1 MSGIRYPHVF
11 QPLRIGNVE
20 VRNRIMVPAHT
31 TNFGEDNLPS
41 QRHLD
46 YHRAR
51 AAGGVGLIIFEA
63 IRVHRSSLGRK
74 QGVNGYDR
82 ACIPKFREIA
92 EAVQAEGGRLFGQII
107 HLGRHIDGNFTRTPS
122 WSASDTPWTAMA
134 PAPHPMTVD
143 EIREVTTA
151 HAEVACNL
159 LEAGL
164 DGIEL
169 QMAHG
174 HLLQQFL
181 SPAVN
186 RRTDDYGG
194 SPENRLR
201 FPVETLQAVRNAIG
215 PDACLGIRISADEFL
230 EGGLTI
236 EDMCDIVPKLVAA
249 AKVDFVNVSHSA
261 YHGSY
266 TIATQMADMSFPKG
280 TFWPLTTRIRQ
291 ALEPVSNRPVVMSVC
306 QYRTIADAEAM
317 LSSGDTDMVG
327 MARAHIADPELVNKA
342 AQGRET
348 ETIPCI
354 GCNQGCAGMLAHNL
368 AITCLT
374 NPRTGKEGEW
384 LKPDLT
390 PATDRKRV
398 LVIGGGP
405 AGAEA
410 AWTAAARGHDVTL
423 WERGDRLGGEL
434 NRIEKMPLRAEFL
447 QLLEHQKR
455 RLEQY
460 EVKTEL
466 GRSADLDS
474 VRSFMPDTVIM
485 ATGARAVGQSFPE
498 GGRGLTFAEALADV
512 SALGSRI
519 VMLDALGT
527 WAVSG
532 MAEYLADLGKQVTLI
547 VPTGTPAWTVS
558 VYSSYALRHRLREK
572 QVRIIG
578 THAIRSWD
586 GEKVQLTDLSLGEAG
601 PELTADSVIAPLHG
615 HADDRLTSELIA
627 WRNEA
632 NAPVDIR
639 SAGDCQSPRTA
650 LEAVFEGQEAGR
662 LV

>member
-92 EAVQAEGGRLFGQII
+92 DAVQAEGGRLFGQII

-143 EIREVTTA
+143 EIREVTAA

-342 AQGRET
+342 AQGREA

-601 PELTADSVIAPLHG
+601 PELVADSVIAPLHG

>member
-51 AAGGVGLIIFEA
+51 AAGGAGLIIFEA

-143 EIREVTTA
+143 EIAEVTAA

-186 RRTDDYGG
+186 RRTDEYGG
-194 SPENRLR
+194 SPEKRLR

-291 ALEPVSNRPVVMSVC
+291 ALETVSNRPVIMSVC

-342 AQGRET
+342 AQGREG

-384 LKPDLT
+384 QKPDLT

-572 QVRIIG
+572 KVRIIG

-601 PELTADSVIAPLHG
+601 PELVADSVIAPLHG